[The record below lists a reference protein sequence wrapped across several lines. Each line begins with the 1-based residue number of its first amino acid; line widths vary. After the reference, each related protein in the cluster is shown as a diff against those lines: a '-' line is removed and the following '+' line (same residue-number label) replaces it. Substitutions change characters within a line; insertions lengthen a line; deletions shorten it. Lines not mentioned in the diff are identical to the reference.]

1 MKRGI
6 DVHIVYH
13 YRDIMKKGTDVH
25 NYNFIIMKRGIDVHI
40 VYHYRDI

>member
-13 YRDIMKKGTDVH
+13 YRDIMK
-25 NYNFIIMKRGIDVHI
+25 RGIDVHI
-40 VYHYRDI
+40 VYHYRDV